1 MNLWIDT
8 QVDRS
13 FDGSIRFHSFARFR
27 AFFMHTTTIKDVK
40 SVIQQIMKK
49 QIDAIYTI
57 TTFLTEL
64 LDELLIAHGW
74 VGGSLFQFSMSLG
87 DWFFSHL
94 NGLIFF
100 L

>member
-13 FDGSIRFHSFARFR
+13 FDGSIRFQSFARFR
-27 AFFMHTTTIKDVK
+27 AFLIRTTIKDVK
-40 SVIQQIMKK
+40 SVIQQDMKK

-87 DWFFSHL
+87 DWFFSYL